1 MRRVRPTS
9 RWEHCKKTKY
19 SNQIFGIPTN
29 TKWSTQQPV
38 QHSPTSGKKSYGVSL
53 WHSLKRHRTTM
64 YPQQTPNL
72 CFPFPYIA
80 GVHYGHRYPLAWI
93 KLEKIYLRQ
102 YRTEA
107 SFLRMFSFP
116 TRTQWRLQ
124 RNTLLSHVPK
134 IGNGS
139 ESRLPE

>member
-1 MRRVRPTS
+1 
-9 RWEHCKKTKY
+9 
-19 SNQIFGIPTN
+19 
-29 TKWSTQQPV
+29 
-38 QHSPTSGKKSYGVSL
+38 
-53 WHSLKRHRTTM
+53 M

-72 CFPFPYIA
+72 CFPFPDIV

>member
-1 MRRVRPTS
+1 
-9 RWEHCKKTKY
+9 
-19 SNQIFGIPTN
+19 
-29 TKWSTQQPV
+29 
-38 QHSPTSGKKSYGVSL
+38 
-53 WHSLKRHRTTM
+53 M

-72 CFPFPYIA
+72 CFPFPDIV
-80 GVHYGHRYPLAWI
+80 GVHYGHRHPLAWI

-107 SFLRMFSFP
+107 SFLHMFSIP

-139 ESRLPE
+139 ESRLPEKQESCSYLLMYRQLTDCTVWEDYTTTVADEITT